1 MLRRS
6 KIQNRIVVDWPV
18 IMAARQQR
26 ARDPRLKKFY
36 GAAAIDPKTP
46 LEQADFVALDFE
58 TTGLNPVI
66 DDIISIGLVPFT
78 LKRVQCNGA
87 AQWLVNPRG
96 NLDEDSIVIHGI
108 THSDING
115 APDLWGI
122 LENLLSALTG
132 KIIVVHY
139 HPIERQFLDTALMDR
154 LGEGI
159 QFPVIDTMAIEASIQ
174 RRSNGNWWKR
184 LQGKSPLSVRLADSR
199 MRYGLPRYSSHH
211 ALTDALATAELLQ
224 AQVAHH
230 YSART
235 PLAEL
240 LI

>member
-1 MLRRS
+1 MLGRS
-6 KIQNRIVVDWPV
+6 KIQNQITVDWPV

-36 GAAAIDPKTP
+36 GAATLDPKTP
-46 LEQADFVALDFE
+46 LEQVDFVALDFE
-58 TTGLNPVI
+58 TTGFNPAR
-66 DDIISIGLVPFT
+66 DDIVSIGLVPFT
-78 LKRVQCNGA
+78 LKRIHCNA
-87 AQWLVNPRG
+87 AEQWLVNPRG
-96 NLDEDSIVIHGI
+96 NLVEESVVIHGI
-108 THSDING
+108 THSDVND

-122 LENLLSALTG
+122 LENLLSALAG

-139 HPIERQFLDTALMDR
+139 NLIERQFLNTALIDR

-159 QFPVIDTMAIEASIQ
+159 QFPVIDTMAIESSVQHI
-174 RRSNGNWWKR
+174 RHGSWWKR
-184 LQGKSPLSVRLADSR
+184 LQGRRPLSVRLADSR
-199 MRYGLPRYSSHH
+199 LRYGLPRYSSHH

-224 AQVAHH
+224 AQVAHY

-240 LI
+240 LM